1 MTKQIH
7 ILLALCLLNGTL
19 TYGWFRLK
27 EREQTL
33 QSELSTFP
41 TVRNEITKAKKQLQ
55 THIFPWE
62 NYRNLADTQVRF
74 EEFFKNALQI
84 NLVWSPTSNP
94 SPLRD
99 GVVRHTGNVTAFF
112 FYPQVR
118 PFLKKLSEH
127 NLPVFIRSLH
137 VKRNGLN
144 NAGLQVVLTFEA
156 LAISKTTSVA
166 ATPPPSLPTHSR
178 EATAAVS
185 SRNLLPNE

>member
-1 MTKQIH
+1 MNKQIH
-7 ILLALCLLNGTL
+7 ILLILCLLNGIL

-27 EREQTL
+27 AREHTL
-33 QSELSTFP
+33 QRELNTFP
-41 TVRNEITKAKKQLQ
+41 TVRNEITKAEKQLQ
-55 THIFPWE
+55 IHIFPWE

-99 GVVRHTGNVTAFF
+99 GVVCHTGNVTAFF

-118 PFLKKLSEH
+118 SFLEVLAEH

-144 NAGLQVVLTFEA
+144 NAGLRVDLTVEA
-156 LAISKTTSVA
+156 LAINETTSVA

-178 EATAAVS
+178 EAVAAVF
-185 SRNLLPNE
+185 SRDLLPNE

>member
-1 MTKQIH
+1 MTKQIR

-19 TYGWFRLK
+19 IYGWFRLK
-27 EREQTL
+27 AREHTL
-33 QSELSTFP
+33 QQQLNTFP
-41 TVRNEITKAKKQLQ
+41 TVRNELSKAEKQLQ

-74 EEFFKNALQI
+74 EEFFKNTLQI

-112 FYPQVR
+112 FYPHIR
-118 PFLKKLSEH
+118 PFLKALSEH

-137 VKRNGLN
+137 IKRNGLN
-144 NAGLQVVLTFEA
+144 NAGLKVVLTFEA
-156 LAISKTTSVA
+156 LAINETTSVA
-166 ATPPPSLPTHSR
+166 STPPPSLPKHSR
-178 EATAAVS
+178 EAAAAVF
-185 SRNLLPNE
+185 SRDLLPNE

>member
-1 MTKQIH
+1 MTKQIR

-19 TYGWFRLK
+19 IYGWFRLK

-41 TVRNEITKAKKQLQ
+41 TVRNERAKAEKQLQ

-112 FYPQVR
+112 FYPHIR
-118 PFLKKLSEH
+118 PFLKALSEH

-137 VKRNGLN
+137 IKRNGLN
-144 NAGLQVVLTFEA
+144 NAGLKVVLTFEA
-156 LAISKTTSVA
+156 LAINETTSVA
-166 ATPPPSLPTHSR
+166 STPPPSLPKHSR
-178 EATAAVS
+178 EAAAAVF
-185 SRNLLPNE
+185 SRDLLPNE

>member
-1 MTKQIH
+1 MTKQIR

-41 TVRNEITKAKKQLQ
+41 TVRNELSKAKKQLQ
-55 THIFPWE
+55 THIFPWKDDP
-62 NYRNLADTQVRF
+62 NFADTQMRF
-74 EEFFKNALQI
+74 EDFFRNALQI

-99 GVVRHTGNVTAFF
+99 GVVCHTGNVTAFF

-118 PFLKKLSEH
+118 PFLEVLAEH

-137 VKRNGLN
+137 IKRNGLN

-156 LAISKTTSVA
+156 LAISETTSVVS
-166 ATPPPSLPTHSR
+166 TPPPSSPKHSR
-178 EATAAVS
+178 EATVAVF
-185 SRNLLPNE
+185 SRDLLPNE

>member
-1 MTKQIH
+1 MTKQIR

-19 TYGWFRLK
+19 IYGWFRLK

-84 NLVWSPTSNP
+84 NLVWSPKSTP
-94 SPLRD
+94 SPLRN
-99 GVVRHTGNVTAFF
+99 GVICHTGNVTAFF
-112 FYPQVR
+112 FYPHVR
-118 PFLKKLSEH
+118 SFLKALSEH
-127 NLPVFIRSLH
+127 NLPLSIRSMH

-156 LAISKTTSVA
+156 LAISETTSVA
-166 ATPPPSLPTHSR
+166 ATPPPSLPKHSR
-178 EATAAVS
+178 EAAAAMF
-185 SRNLLPNE
+185 SRVLLPNE

>member
-41 TVRNEITKAKKQLQ
+41 TVRNERAKAKKQLR

-99 GVVRHTGNVTAFF
+99 GVVCHTGNVTAFF

-118 PFLKKLSEH
+118 PFLKALAEH

-156 LAISKTTSVA
+156 LAISETTSVA
-166 ATPPPSLPTHSR
+166 STPPPSLPKHSR
-178 EATAAVS
+178 EAAAAVF
-185 SRNLLPNE
+185 SRVLLPNE

>member
-1 MTKQIH
+1 MTKQIR

-41 TVRNEITKAKKQLQ
+41 TVRNELSKAEKRLQ
-55 THIFPWE
+55 NCIFPWE
-62 NYRNLADTQVRF
+62 DAKDFADTQMRF
-74 EEFFKNALQI
+74 EDFFRNALQI

-94 SPLRD
+94 SPLRN
-99 GVVRHTGNVTAFF
+99 GVVCHTGNVTAFF
-112 FYPQVR
+112 FYPHVR
-118 PFLKKLSEH
+118 LFLKALSEH
-127 NLPVFIRSLH
+127 NLPLFIRSLY

-156 LAISKTTSVA
+156 LAISETTSVA
-166 ATPPPSLPTHSR
+166 ATPPPSLTKHSR
-178 EATAAVS
+178 EAAAAVF
-185 SRNLLPNE
+185 SRVLLPNE